1 MPDILFHYERVNPTS
16 WAYLSSLL
24 MLSLFFKFNRIW
36 SVRNFDL
43 FSLMALAPGLLLVQ
57 WAWEN
62 MGVAENAA
70 TIEYYGFVW
79 LFSVGGILLIR
90 GLLDSAMVRRPLLEP
105 NLNAAGLTFMGG
117 ALLFFLMANVVTGK
131 PSPGDLSPAREAGQV
146 RAEQLNSEDEEQ
158 RDSFAT
164 DGPGYWLLYLLP
176 RISTQRVIEA
186 GPRREEETA
195 AEREQQNQ
203 VVAEATVR
211 VVAILS
217 HVMIVIGMILVGH
230 RHFEN
235 LTAGLAAA
243 TMYLML
249 PYTALWTGS
258 VGHAVP
264 ASVLVWAAVLY
275 RRPMLAGMMIGLAA
289 GTIYYPIFLLPLW
302 CSFYWDRGLKRFLS
316 GVLLMIGVLVI
327 TMAFTS
333 TSSERFLANL
343 VQMFGL
349 RMPVS
354 TDLEGIWKT
363 WSYYYRFPIIAAFVA
378 LSVSFAI
385 WPARK
390 NLGTLISGSGVLML
404 ASQFWHP
411 HNGGVFVAWYLPLLL
426 LMIFRPNLED
436 RTALMKLGVGWWIV
450 RQRAK
455 RATVRAELPG

>member
-24 MLSLFFKFNRIW
+24 MLALFFKFNRIW

-43 FSLMALAPGLLLVQ
+43 FLLMTLAPGLLLVQ

-70 TIEYYGFVW
+70 TIEYFGFVW
-79 LFSVGGILLIR
+79 LFSAGGILLVR
-90 GLLDSAMVRRPLLEP
+90 LLLDSVMVRRPLLEP
-105 NLNAAGLTFMGG
+105 NLNAAGLMFMGG

-131 PSPGDLSPAREAGQV
+131 PSADDLSPALQVEQV
-146 RAEQLNSEDEEQ
+146 RVEQFDAEEASY

-164 DGPGYWLLYLLP
+164 DGPGFWLLYLLP
-176 RISTQRVIEA
+176 RISTQKVIEA
-186 GPRREEETA
+186 GPQNKEDTA
-195 AEREQQNQ
+195 ADREQQNQ

-217 HVMIVIGMILVGH
+217 HVMIIIGVILVGH
-230 RHFEN
+230 WHFEN

-264 ASVLVWAAVLY
+264 ASVLVWAVVFY

-289 GTIYYPIFLLPLW
+289 GTIYYPAFLLPLW
-302 CSFYWDRGLKRFLS
+302 CSFYWNRGLKRFVT
-316 GVLLMIGVLVI
+316 GVLLMIGVLVL

-333 TSSERFLANL
+333 TSTERFLANL

-349 RMPVS
+349 RVPVT
-354 TDLEGIWKT
+354 TDMEGIWKT

-378 LSVSFAI
+378 LSISFAI

-390 NLGTLISGSGVLML
+390 NLGTLISGSGALML
-404 ASQFWHP
+404 AAQFWHA
-411 HNGGVFVAWYLPLLL
+411 HRGGVFVAWYLPLLL
-426 LMIFRPNLED
+426 LVIFRPNLED
-436 RTALMKLGVGWWIV
+436 RTALMKLGEGWWIV
-450 RQRAK
+450 RRKAK
-455 RATVRAELPG
+455 RAAEGSG

>member
-1 MPDILFHYERVNPTS
+1 MSDILFHYERVNPTS

-24 MLSLFFKFNRIW
+24 MLALFFKFNRVW

-43 FSLMALAPGLLLVQ
+43 FLLMSLAPGLLLVQ

-70 TIEYYGFVW
+70 AIEYFGFVC
-79 LFSVGGILLIR
+79 LFAAGGILLVR
-90 GLLDSAMVRRPLLEP
+90 TLLDSAMVRRPLLEP
-105 NLNAAGLTFMGG
+105 NLNAAGLMFMGG

-131 PSPGDLSPAREAGQV
+131 PSPDDLSPARQVEQV
-146 RAEQLNSEDEEQ
+146 RAEQQDTEDDSH

-176 RISTQRVIEA
+176 RISTQKVIEA
-186 GPRREEETA
+186 GPQSLDDTA

-217 HVMIVIGMILVGH
+217 HVMIVIGIILVGH
-230 RHFEN
+230 WHFEN

-264 ASVLVWAAVLY
+264 ASVLVWAVVLY

-289 GTIYYPIFLLPLW
+289 GTIYYPAFLLPLW
-302 CSFYWDRGLKRFLS
+302 CSFYWDRGLKRFVS

-333 TSSERFLANL
+333 TSTERFLANL

-349 RMPVS
+349 RVPVT
-354 TDLEGIWKT
+354 TDMEGIWKT

-378 LSVSFAI
+378 LSISFAI

-390 NLGTLISGSGVLML
+390 NLGTLISGSCALML
-404 ASQFWHP
+404 ASQFWHA
-411 HNGGVFVAWYLPLLL
+411 HRGGVFVAWYLPLLL
-426 LMIFRPNLED
+426 MMIFRPNLED
-436 RTALMKLGVGWWIV
+436 RTARMKLGEGWWID
-450 RQRAK
+450 RQRTK
-455 RATVRAELPG
+455 RAAAGTG